1 MSHPRIDNQG
11 ERLYF
16 AKKRPPTQGAMDMM
30 ILYFLLYALAGA
42 AAGIMAGL
50 LGVGGG
56 IVIVPV
62 LSVLFVWQGMPAEYL
77 MQMALGTSLASIMFT
92 SVSSMRAHH
101 KHGAVRWY
109 VVKAIS
115 PGIIAG
121 TLAGSWLA
129 SMLSSGFLKVF
140 FLCFLYYVS
149 FQMFLNIKPQPS
161 RELPGTGGMFGAG
174 SFIGVVSALVGIGG
188 GTMSVPFMA
197 WCNIPM
203 HQAVGTSAAIGFPIA
218 LAGTVGYIL
227 GGMGKALPGATLGFI
242 YIPALVGL
250 VVCSMLTAPT
260 GARIA
265 HKLPVAKL
273 KKVFAVFLFLMAT
286 RMLFQVL

>member
-1 MSHPRIDNQG
+1 MVT
-11 ERLYF
+11 YW
-16 AKKRPPTQGAMDMM
+16 
-30 ILYFLLYALAGA
+30 LLYALAGA
-42 AAGIMAGL
+42 VAGVLAGL

-62 LSVLFVWQGMPAEYL
+62 LSVLFTAQGMPPEYM

-101 KHGAVRWY
+101 RHGAVRWN

-115 PGIIAG
+115 PGIIVG

-129 SMLSSGFLKVF
+129 SILSSGFLKGFFVF
-140 FLCFLYYVS
+140 FLYYVS
-149 FQMFLNIKPQPS
+149 FQMFLNIKPKPS
-161 RELPGTGGMFGAG
+161 REIPGTKGIFGVG
-174 SFIGVVSALVGIGG
+174 SGIGVISALVGIGG
-188 GTMSVPFMA
+188 GTLSVPFMT

-218 LAGTVGYIL
+218 LAGTVGYIF
-227 GGMGKALPGATLGFI
+227 GGLGKAGLPGATLGFI
-242 YIPALVGL
+242 YIPALIGL
-250 VVCSMLTAPT
+250 VVCSMMTAPT
-260 GARIA
+260 GAKIA

-273 KKVFAVFLFLMAT
+273 KKVFAVFLFIMAT
-286 RMLFQVL
+286 RMLLQFF

>member
-1 MSHPRIDNQG
+1 
-11 ERLYF
+11 
-16 AKKRPPTQGAMDMM
+16 MM
-30 ILYFLLYALAGA
+30 VLYFLLYALAGA
-42 AAGIMAGL
+42 VAGVLAGL

-62 LSVLFVWQGMPAEYL
+62 LSVLFAWQGMTPEYM
-77 MQMALGTSLASIMFT
+77 MQLALGTSLASIMFT

-101 KHGAVRWY
+101 RHGAVRWY
-109 VVKAIS
+109 VVRAIA
-115 PGIIAG
+115 PGIIVG

-129 SMLSSGFLKVF
+129 SVLSSGFLKIF

-149 FQMFLNIKPQPS
+149 FQMFLNIKPMPS
-161 RELPGTGGMFGAG
+161 RELPGPKGMFGAG
-174 SFIGVVSALVGIGG
+174 SFIGVISALVGIGG
-188 GTMSVPFMA
+188 GTLSVPFMT

-203 HQAVGTSAAIGFPIA
+203 HQSVGTSAAIGFPIA
-218 LAGTVGYIL
+218 LAGTIGYIL
-227 GGMGKALPGATLGFI
+227 GGMGKPGLPDATLGFI
-242 YIPALVGL
+242 YIPAMVGL

-260 GARIA
+260 GAKIA

-273 KKVFAVFLFLMAT
+273 KKVFAAFLFLMAT

>member
-1 MSHPRIDNQG
+1 
-11 ERLYF
+11 
-16 AKKRPPTQGAMDMM
+16 MM
-30 ILYFLLYALAGA
+30 FLYFLLYAGAGA
-42 AAGIMAGL
+42 AAGVLAGL

-62 LSVLFVWQGMPAEYL
+62 LSMLFAWQGVSGQYL

-92 SVSSMRAHH
+92 SISSMRAHN
-101 KHGAVRWY
+101 KHGAVRWP
-109 VVKAIS
+109 VVKAIA
-115 PGIIAG
+115 PGIIVG
-121 TLAGSWLA
+121 TLGGSWLA
-129 SMLSSGFLKVF
+129 SMLSSSFLRGF

-149 FQMFLNIKPQPS
+149 FQMFLNIKPKPS
-161 RELPGTGGMFGAG
+161 REIPGTPGMLGTGG
-174 SFIGVVSALVGIGG
+174 FIGFISALVGIGG

-218 LAGTVGYIL
+218 LAGTVGYIF
-227 GGMGKALPGATLGFI
+227 GGMGKAGLPEYSLGFI
-242 YIPALVGL
+242 YLPALICL
-250 VVCSMLTAPT
+250 VVFSMLTAPT

-273 KKVFAVFLFLMAT
+273 KRVFALFLFLMAT